1 MIGDF
6 QLNRRVVITG
16 MGVITAIGVDVK
28 SFWDSVLLG
37 KSGVKRIKRINTT
50 DLPVRIA
57 AEIDN
62 FDPSALLSGEK
73 TSRMDLFSQF
83 AMTAALEAARDSR
96 LESDDKDK
104 EKIGV
109 ILGTSV
115 GGIYSHEKAAED
127 LFTKGYKHVN
137 PLTIPLVINNAAAFH
152 LAAHFGF
159 IGPNFTI
166 TTACTSAS
174 NAIGE
179 SYRMIKYGYA
189 DVMMTGG
196 ADAPISPV
204 CLAAWCKLR
213 ALSLQNDDP
222 EGSCKP
228 FSLNR
233 DGLVLGEG
241 AGVLI
246 LEEMD
251 RAIKRNAPVYA
262 EIIGYGNNNDAFHLT
277 HPSLDQEVK
286 AMEMAIGDAGIQKD
300 EINYI
305 SAHGTATKIND
316 RTETLAIKN
325 VFGEGAYKIP
335 VSAVKSMV
343 GHTLGASGAIG
354 LITTILGMK
363 YNRIPPTINY
373 HVPDPECDLDYVPN
387 KPREGNIHTA
397 LSNCFGFGGV
407 NASLIIRK
415 VVN

>member
-1 MIGDF
+1 MKK
-6 QLNRRVVITG
+6 RVVVTG
-16 MGVITAIGVDVK
+16 MGVITAIGVDIK

-37 KSGVKRIKRINTT
+37 KSGVKRIRRIDTT
-50 DLPVRIA
+50 DLPVKIA

-62 FDPSALLSGEK
+62 FDPSALLPGEK
-73 TSRMDLFSQF
+73 ISRMDRFSQF

-96 LESDDKDK
+96 IESDDRGK

-127 LFTKGYKHVN
+127 LFTKGYKYVN

-159 IGPNFTI
+159 VGPNFTI

-179 SYRMIKYGYA
+179 SYKMIKNGYA

-222 EGSCKP
+222 EKACKP

-251 RAIKRNAPVYA
+251 RAIKRNAPIYA

-286 AMEMAIGDAGIQKD
+286 AMEMAIGDAGIHKD
-300 EINYI
+300 EIDYI

-316 RTETLAIKN
+316 RTETIAIKS
-325 VFGEGAYKIP
+325 VFGERAYKIP
-335 VSAVKSMV
+335 VSSVKSMV

-354 LITTILGMK
+354 LIATILGMR

-373 HVPDPECDLDYVPN
+373 DVPDPECDLDYVTN
-387 KPREGNIHTA
+387 KPREGNINAA

-407 NASLIIRK
+407 NASLIIKK